1 MKLTKQIVA
10 ACLLATLALGGCAS
24 LGSPAG
30 QANSA
35 RNAST
40 RALFSCR
47 FEQPGRGDRMLNR
60 PARDPAIAA
69 CMARNGAV
77 ASR

>member
-10 ACLLATLALGGCAS
+10 ACLLASLALGGCAS
-24 LGSPAG
+24 LGGPNGTAHG
-30 QANSA
+30 AYG
-35 RNAST
+35 AST